1 MSCRTSLT
9 GSADTSPPNH
19 RRARKQPVSQGSV
32 PIRLPAIYLRVALLV
47 TDLDGCVG

>member
-19 RRARKQPVSQGSV
+19 RRARKQPVPQGPV
-32 PIRLPAIYLRVALLV
+32 PIWLPAIYHRGALLV